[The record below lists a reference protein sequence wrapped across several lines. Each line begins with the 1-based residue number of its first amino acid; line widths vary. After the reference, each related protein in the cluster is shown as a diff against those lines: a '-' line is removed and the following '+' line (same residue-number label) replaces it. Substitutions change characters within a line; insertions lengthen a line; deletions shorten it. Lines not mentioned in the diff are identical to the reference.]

1 MRVVPQAIK
10 GVTFNVV
17 PSDVSL
23 DNAESLNNFIKV
35 APSRQKANNTIQK
48 GEDALAK
55 NPDLQPSLPDPVV
68 LDSDINKMIEDTKGI
83 KARYKFSD
91 IVAKRRGAGVRNFK

>member
-17 PSDVSL
+17 ESEVSL
-23 DNAESLNNFIKV
+23 DNVESLNNFIKI
-35 APSRQKANNTIQK
+35 APSIQKANNTIKK

-55 NPDLQPSLPDPVV
+55 NPKLKPSLPDPVK
-68 LDSDINKMIEDTKGI
+68 LDADINNIIQDTKGI
-83 KARYKFSD
+83 KTK
-91 IVAKRRGAGVRNFK
+91 